1 MGLITRLAT
10 RRTAVLVTEAP
21 GWAATRCAVE
31 RDARDRGWRLAL
43 SPADADLLVVCGR
56 PGPRLAAAVD
66 HVWTQLPGPRARTA
80 VHEPAAVAAALDAAL
95 AELADDA
102 GQRRDA
108 ADRPAEPAPGTGATD
123 PVPGERT
130 AEGGDG
136 AAEPAGFDDPGPD
149 DDHAMADHGDMDHGD
164 MDHGDMDHGDMDH
177 GDMDHGDMDHGD
189 MDHGD
194 MDHGDMDMGMP
205 MPGGIGLAG
214 AGGDDQLADPDG
226 LDLDVLHLPL
236 GPVLPHWPAGLL
248 LHTTLQGDLVVAA
261 TPEVLPADGQPPLAQ
276 DVHRSAAGRW
286 DAVATL
292 LALAGWTDAAV
303 RAARLR
309 DAALDGELHQR
320 DADRLARRIRR
331 SRLLRAS
338 LRGLGELPEGDAHD
352 RLLHWLDGT
361 ASARPTTLGDVADLV
376 TGLDLAAA
384 RLVVASLDLDTADLE
399 TPDPAPAEAAS

>member
-1 MGLITRLAT
+1 M
-10 RRTAVLVTEAP
+10 
-21 GWAATRCAVE
+21 
-31 RDARDRGWRLAL
+31 
-43 SPADADLLVVCGR
+43 
-56 PGPRLAAAVD
+56 
-66 HVWTQLPGPRARTA
+66 
-80 VHEPAAVAAALDAAL
+80 
-95 AELADDA
+95 
-102 GQRRDA
+102 
-108 ADRPAEPAPGTGATD
+108 
-123 PVPGERT
+123 
-130 AEGGDG
+130 
-136 AAEPAGFDDPGPD
+136 
-149 DDHAMADHGDMDHGD
+149 DHGDMDHGD

-194 MDHGDMDMGMP
+194 MDHGDMDMP

-214 AGGDDQLADPDG
+214 AGDDQLTDPDG

-261 TPEVLPADGQPPLAQ
+261 IPEVLPADGEPPLGQ
-276 DVHRSAAGRW
+276 DVHRSPAGRW

-309 DAALDGELHQR
+309 DAALDGGPDGGLDQQE
-320 DADRLARRIRR
+320 ADRLTRRIRR

-361 ASARPTTLGDVADLV
+361 TSARPTTLGDVADLV
-376 TGLDLAAA
+376 TGLDLASA
-384 RLVVASLDLDTADLE
+384 RLVVASLDLDTADLD
-399 TPDPAPAEAAS
+399 TADRSPAPAEVAS

>member
-1 MGLITRLAT
+1 MGLTTRLAT
-10 RRTAVLVTEAP
+10 RRAAVLVTEVP

-31 RDARDRGWRLAL
+31 REVRSRGWRPAL

-56 PGPRLAAAVD
+56 PGPRLAAAVE
-66 HVWTQLPGPRARTA
+66 HVWTQLPGPRAR
-80 VHEPAAVAAALDAAL
+80 AAVTDPASAAAALDAAL
-95 AELADDA
+95 AELADDGA
-102 GQRRDA
+102 QRRDA
-108 ADRPAEPAPGTGATD
+108 ADRPAEPAPGTGASEL
-123 PVPGERT
+123 VPGERGNDHT
-130 AEGGDG
+130 G
-136 AAEPAGFDDPGPD
+136 EPAGFDDPGPGGD
-149 DDHAMADHGDMDHGD
+149 GHETDGGHGGMDHGD

-177 GDMDHGDMDHGD
+177 GDMDHSGMDHSDHGD

-194 MDHGDMDMGMP
+194 MDMP

-214 AGGDDQLADPDG
+214 AGGDDQLTDPDG

-261 TPEVLPADGQPPLAQ
+261 IPEVLPADGAPPLGQ
-276 DVHRSAAGRW
+276 DVHRSPAGRW

-292 LALAGWTDAAV
+292 LALTGWTDAAV

-309 DAALDGELHQR
+309 DAALDGGPDQQE
-320 DADRLARRIRR
+320 ADRLTRRIRR
-331 SRLLRAS
+331 SRLLRAA

-361 ASARPTTLGDVADLV
+361 TSARPTTLGDVADLV
-376 TGLDLAAA
+376 TGLDLASA
-384 RLVVASLDLDTADLE
+384 RLVVASLDLDTADLD
-399 TPDPAPAEAAS
+399 TTGRSAAPAEVAS